1 MSILGIVVRTRPAD
15 LAQVATR
22 LAALPGAEL
31 APDVGDGRLA
41 LVLEDLPAATDPGCP
56 AVAGAPTAPRTAAQC
71 LADIAQWPEV
81 LGASLVWEY
90 CGPDA
95 PEPQGQQ
102 MPDFRAWRG
111 RPGG

>member
-15 LAQVATR
+15 LAPVAQR

-31 APDVGDGRLA
+31 APDAGDGRLA
-41 LVLEDLPAATDPGCP
+41 LVLEDVPEAA
-56 AVAGAPTAPRTAAQC
+56 RSAAQH
-71 LADIAQWPEV
+71 LADVASWPDV

-90 CGPDA
+90 SGPDA
-95 PEPQGQQ
+95 PDPPGQQ
-102 MPDFRAWRG
+102 LSDFRAWRG